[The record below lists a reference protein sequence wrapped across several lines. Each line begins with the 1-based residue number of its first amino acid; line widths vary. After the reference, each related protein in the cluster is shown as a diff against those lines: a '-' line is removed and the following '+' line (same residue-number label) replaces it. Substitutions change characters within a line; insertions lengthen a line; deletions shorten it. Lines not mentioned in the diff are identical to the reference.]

1 MSEFTQDTVQK
12 PIDELVTW
20 VKQYDFSL
28 NLPTERLAFLLA
40 IAVLSNERF
49 DEELGEGEI
58 RDSHALVCRIGR
70 SLSLS
75 G

>member
-28 NLPTERLAFLLA
+28 NLPTERLAFCSRLLCS
-40 IAVLSNERF
+40 VMKDLMKSSEKGNFTMHSR
-49 DEELGEGEI
+49 
-58 RDSHALVCRIGR
+58 
-70 SLSLS
+70 
-75 G
+75 

>member
-28 NLPTERLAFLLA
+28 NLPTERL
-40 IAVLSNERF
+40 
-49 DEELGEGEI
+49 
-58 RDSHALVCRIGR
+58 
-70 SLSLS
+70 
-75 G
+75 

>member
-28 NLPTERLAFLLA
+28 NLPDRKS
-40 IAVLSNERF
+40 V
-49 DEELGEGEI
+49 
-58 RDSHALVCRIGR
+58 V
-70 SLSLS
+70 
-75 G
+75 